1 MHTSGL
7 ISSDYP
13 MASTH
18 RDIIPTNARQQARV
32 GSCFKR
38 LLGNKNALGHVFSD
52 YPTNVAVGCRN
63 AFPSTIVGSFRDP
76 SGSIGYPQGHRRTF
90 PLITPWVSI
99 ARGIE
104 PEMPL
109 VARRSAHFVTRRLVS
124 CPSRALLATHRGIS
138 LFFSFI
144 TPWVSIARGIE
155 PEMPLMAR

>member
-1 MHTSGL
+1 
-7 ISSDYP
+7 

-76 SGSIGYPQGHRRTF
+76 SGSIGYPQGH
-90 PLITPWVSI
+90 
-99 ARGIE
+99 
-104 PEMPL
+104 L
-109 VARRSAHFVTRRLVS
+109 VHFFVHYSMGLDSTR
-124 CPSRALLATHRGIS
+124 H
-138 LFFSFI
+138 
-144 TPWVSIARGIE
+144 
-155 PEMPLMAR
+155 